1 MGTPY
6 KVAIIICLT
15 FVKPKI
21 KPFHIKDFPEFEIPR
36 EVGDREVHSPRLVTL
51 K

>member
-6 KVAIIICLT
+6 KVAIIIRLT
-15 FVKPKI
+15 FVKPKP
-21 KPFHIKDFPEFEIPR
+21 KPSHIKDFPEFAIPR
-36 EVGDREVHSPRLVTL
+36 EVGDREVNRPRLVTL